1 MSHHAPFD
9 DGPDTLREDT
19 DPAAPREPS
28 RRDFLRTGAAGLA
41 AAALPVGLFSD
52 ARGSGDAELE
62 EKLGAD
68 RKGRRILLK
77 GGIVM
82 SLDPAVGDHRRAD
95 VLIEGEKIAAVG
107 RGITADAQV
116 IDASDRI
123 VLPGFIDTH
132 HHQYETLQRAIIA
145 DGLLQGTWPQQ
156 SYGSVVQNI
165 FTTGRIP
172 GVFDLGRSPY
182 DPEDCYISEL
192 VASLNQIDQGIT
204 TGVDTSQ
211 SSHTP
216 EHTDAMI
223 EALRDSG
230 RRTLFAYSGGRADS
244 PGYEYPGRI
253 GDTSRGLGR
262 LRTQYF
268 SSDDQLLTL
277 GFGGGNTP
285 VAGPDTETGWALAR
299 SFSAWI
305 VNHNVGSPQTVIANQ
320 NDLGP
325 DVEFIHCTRWTEE
338 AWQIFADKGGKV
350 SLAVPIEMQMRH
362 GMPPIQQALDHNTH
376 PSLSTDVETNM
387 ASDPFTLMRTTFTLQ
402 RALVNERSLAGEQ
415 NVQQPM
421 TTRQAIEMA
430 TINGAITAGLDR
442 KVGSITPGKQAD
454 LVLLATDRINTF
466 PLNNVPGA
474 VVTLMD
480 TSNVDTVIIA
490 GEVRKLRGRLLRVN
504 IRKLQRDIENSRDRV
519 LARVRSVFTGYTPSL
534 FDSCCIPVQ
543 RGNGF

>member
-1 MSHHAPFD
+1 MSHRVPLD
-9 DGPDTLREDT
+9 DGPDAPQREA
-19 DPAAPREPS
+19 DPAASHEPS

-41 AAALPVGLFSD
+41 AAALPAGMFSGATPVGD
-52 ARGSGDAELE
+52 EELE
-62 EKLGAD
+62 AKLSTQRKD
-68 RKGRRILLK
+68 RRLLLK
-77 GGIVM
+77 GGSVM
-82 SLDPAVGDHRRAD
+82 SLDSSVGDHRRAD
-95 VLIEGEKIAAVG
+95 VLIEGGKIAAVG

-116 IDASDRI
+116 IDATDMI

-145 DGLLQGTWPQQ
+145 DGLLRGDWPQQ

-182 DPEDCYISEL
+182 EPEDCYISQL
-192 VASLNQIDQGIT
+192 VASLTQIDQGIT

-216 EHTDAMI
+216 AHTDAMI
-223 EALRDSG
+223 EGLREAG
-230 RRTLFAYSGGRADS
+230 RRTLFAYSGGRTDS

-262 LRTQYF
+262 LRAQYF
-268 SSDDQLLTL
+268 NSDDQLLTL
-277 GFGGGNTP
+277 GFGGGNAP

-299 SFSAWI
+299 SFGAWI

-338 AWQIFADKGGKV
+338 AWRIFADKGGKV

-362 GMPPIQQALDHNTH
+362 GMPPIQEALDHGIL
-376 PSLSTDVETNM
+376 PSLSGDVDTNM
-387 ASDPFTLMRTTFTLQ
+387 TADMFTLMRSAFTLQ
-402 RALVNERSLAGEQ
+402 RALVNERSLNGEQ

-430 TINGAITAGLDR
+430 TIGGAITAGLDR
-442 KVGSITPGKQAD
+442 KVGSLTPGKDAD
-454 LVLLATDRINTF
+454 IVLLAANRINTF

-490 GEVRKLRGRLLRVN
+490 GEVRKLRGKLLRVN
-504 IRKLQRDIENSRDRV
+504 IRRLQREIENSRDRV

-534 FDSCCIPVQ
+534 FGSCCIPVQ